1 MITRNDVA
9 RRAGVSTAVVSY
21 VVNDG
26 PRPVAAET
34 RLRVQA
40 AMAELH
46 YRPNAVARSLKTRRT
61 GVIGLILPDTANSY
75 FAQLLREVE
84 LAAAELGF
92 ALLVANS
99 MSDPAREQ
107 SYAHAFLDRRVDGVV
122 LVCADP
128 DTPVVDVVAG
138 AGVPLVTVDRG
149 TTAAASTVRV
159 DNVGGG
165 ELATRHLVE
174 HGHRRIAVVQG
185 PSTLPNAVD
194 RRTGWAKAMTAAG
207 LPVPRDLVGATDGFS
222 RRAAYDAAVR
232 LLSGRRP
239 PTAVFATA
247 DEHALGVY
255 RAARATGRRVPDDL
269 AVVSFDS
276 AETAPYLVPGLTAVR
291 QPVAA
296 MAALAVRRLVE
307 QLAEQLAEPPADGPA
322 APTEDVFDVDLVLRG
337 SCGCPD
343 PEPTSR
349 DDW

>member
-34 RLRVQA
+34 RARVRA
-40 AMAELH
+40 AMVELG

-84 LAAAELGF
+84 LAAAALGF

-99 MSDPAREQ
+99 MSDPDREQ
-107 SYAHAFLDRRVDGVV
+107 SYTHAFLDRRVDAIM

-128 DTPVVDVVAG
+128 GTPVVGVVAE

-149 TTAAASTVRV
+149 TTAAVSTVRV
-159 DNVGGG
+159 DNAGGG
-165 ELATRHLVE
+165 ELATRHLIE

-185 PSTLPNAVD
+185 PPTLPNAVD
-194 RRTGWAKAMTAAG
+194 RHKGWARAMSSAG
-207 LPVPRDLVGATDGFS
+207 LPASRDLVGATDGFS

-232 LLSGRRP
+232 LLSSRQP

-247 DEHALGVY
+247 DEQALGVY
-255 RAARATGRRVPDDL
+255 RAARATGRHLPDDL

-276 AETAPYLVPGLTAVR
+276 AEIAPYLVPGLTAVR

-307 QLAEQLAEPPADGPA
+307 QLANGPGQ
-322 APTEDVFDVDLVLRG
+322 PTEDVFDVDLVVRG

-349 DDW
+349 DDN

>member
-1 MITRNDVA
+1 M
-9 RRAGVSTAVVSY
+9 STAVVSY

-34 RLRVQA
+34 RSRVQA
-40 AMAELH
+40 AMAELG

-84 LAAAELGF
+84 LAAAELGL

-99 MSDPAREQ
+99 MSDSDREQ
-107 SYAHAFLDRRVDGVV
+107 AYAHAFLDRRVDGII

-128 DTPVVDVVAG
+128 ATPVVAVVAG
-138 AGVPLVTVDRG
+138 AGVPLVTVDRS
-149 TTAAASTVRV
+149 TTAAVSIVRV
-159 DNVGGG
+159 DNVTGGR
-165 ELATRHLVE
+165 LATRHLIE

-185 PSTLPNAVD
+185 PSTLENAVD
-194 RRTGWAKAMTAAG
+194 RRRGWEQAMSAAG
-207 LPVPRDLVGATDGFS
+207 LPATRHLVGATDGFS

-239 PTAVFATA
+239 PTAIFATA

-255 RAARATGRRVPDDL
+255 RAARATGRRIPDDL

-291 QPVAA
+291 QPIAA
-296 MAALAVRRLVE
+296 MAALAVAR
-307 QLAEQLAEPPADGPA
+307 LAEQLAQGSAL
-322 APTEDVFDVDLVLRG
+322 PTEDVFDVDLVLRG

-343 PEPTSR
+343 PEPTNQ